1 MTPQTYKVNGMG
13 GRVEEVNNWG
23 SLLLN
28 LLRRRQ
34 TWEMGFG
41 ICLLSET
48 KTDFLTMLQGRSR
61 LSLLAAHSLR
71 LSFEKLSQAGLEL
84 PAILLSPVH
93 LAES

>member
-34 TWEMGFG
+34 TREMGFG

-48 KTDFLTMLQGRSR
+48 KTDFLTVLHAG
-61 LSLLAAHSLR
+61 
-71 LSFEKLSQAGLEL
+71 KGQAGQAEL
-84 PAILLSPVH
+84 THCTQPSFKL
-93 LAES
+93 